1 MRLKRRRHEH
11 RTSFEALGLP
21 LFSFCTI
28 MFKECFQAKRQPVVL
43 IQVERS

>member
-1 MRLKRRRHEH
+1 MNTELLLRPWACPW
-11 RTSFEALGLP
+11 FG
-21 LFSFCTI
+21 FCAI